1 MCFGEC
7 SWEIG
12 VPLSFQ
18 MVLLMG
24 ECRGMRFAEPSF
36 KTLPE
41 SMHHSVLP
49 SSHRMTDR
57 HSPAGT
63 ALLAQRCRGQL
74 FFLRVPHR

>member
-7 SWEIG
+7 SWEID

-41 SMHHSVLP
+41 S
-49 SSHRMTDR
+49 
-57 HSPAGT
+57 A
-63 ALLAQRCRGQL
+63 
-74 FFLRVPHR
+74 

>member
-24 ECRGMRFAEPSF
+24 GQGMRFAEPSF

-41 SMHHSVLP
+41 S
-49 SSHRMTDR
+49 
-57 HSPAGT
+57 A
-63 ALLAQRCRGQL
+63 
-74 FFLRVPHR
+74 